1 MSKIK
6 TVTVDIR
13 RSEMTTIRTVLPA
26 WELPILEALHG
37 RVSISP
43 VGEGVKEMEVPQVE
57 TEFERLSARYGRE
70 RREDGS
76 LGMPLCEA
84 VYGQFQP
91 GIMNLSRNIEAA
103 VIQEKVSAGG

>member
-1 MSKIK
+1 MIT

-13 RSEMTTIRTVLPA
+13 RSEMTTIRVTVPS
-26 WELPILEALHG
+26 WEVPIIQALHG
-37 RVSISP
+37 RANIAP
-43 VGEGVKEMEVPQVE
+43 AGEGQKAIDVPDAEV
-57 TEFERLSARYGRE
+57 EFERLSARYGRE

-91 GIMNLSRNIEAA
+91 GIMNLQRNIEASVA
-103 VIQEKVSAGG
+103 KAATVSAGG